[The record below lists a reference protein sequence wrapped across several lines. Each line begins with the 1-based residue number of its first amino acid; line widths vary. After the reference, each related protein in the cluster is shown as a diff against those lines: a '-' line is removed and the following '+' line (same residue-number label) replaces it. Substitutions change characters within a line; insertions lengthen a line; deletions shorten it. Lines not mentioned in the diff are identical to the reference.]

1 MNKSHLRLRL
11 PVHIK
16 EWVQK
21 SAEKNK
27 RSQNAE
33 VLFWLE
39 QASNGDAGEKFG
51 DCPSIPSTTTNGQIR
66 HDEQ

>member
-1 MNKSHLRLRL
+1 MDTTHLRLRL
-11 PVHIK
+11 PTHLK

-21 SAEKNK
+21 SAEQNK

-39 QASNGDAGEKFG
+39 QVSNRDTGGKFG
-51 DCPSIPSTTTNGQIR
+51 DCPSASATTK
-66 HDEQ
+66 E

>member
-1 MNKSHLRLRL
+1 MDSTHMRLRL
-11 PVHIK
+11 PKHLK

-21 SAEKNK
+21 SAEQNK

-39 QASNGDAGEKFG
+39 QASNRGTGAVAKLTPDASDSE
-51 DCPSIPSTTTNGQIR
+51 
-66 HDEQ
+66 

>member
-1 MNKSHLRLRL
+1 MDTTHLRLRL
-11 PVHIK
+11 PTHLK

-21 SAEKNK
+21 SAEQNK

-39 QASNGDAGEKFG
+39 QASNRDTGAVAKLS
-51 DCPSIPSTTTNGQIR
+51 PSASSTTK
-66 HDEQ
+66 E

>member
-1 MNKSHLRLRL
+1 MDFTHMRLRL
-11 PVHIK
+11 PKHLK

-21 SAEKNK
+21 SAEQNK

-39 QASNGDAGEKFG
+39 HASNGDTGESLATAPVSG
-51 DCPSIPSTTTNGQIR
+51 QPQRNNGR
-66 HDEQ
+66 DGK